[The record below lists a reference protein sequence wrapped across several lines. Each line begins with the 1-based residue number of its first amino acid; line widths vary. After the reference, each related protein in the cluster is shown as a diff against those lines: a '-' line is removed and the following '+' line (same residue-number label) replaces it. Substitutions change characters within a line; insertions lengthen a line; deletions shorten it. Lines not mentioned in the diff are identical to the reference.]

1 MLIKKYSPKT
11 RKRRRRTGSSAAYWF
26 MGGSLLVFSLLL
38 SSPPSPLT
46 RTVSSDAGLR
56 LAPQPVLD
64 WHAAAACPMNSVE
77 VMQSERRQTI
87 GGFGASMTESSAI
100 NINALPEDQQA
111 ALLEALFGASG
122 ARFSALKAPMLAN
135 DFATQ
140 AAWATYDDVAGDIG
154 LEHFS
159 IARDLQPNGSLTLI
173 KRALAA
179 GFEGTVQAYM
189 DYPPDWCFFFLR

>member
-1 MLIKKYSPKT
+1 
-11 RKRRRRTGSSAAYWF
+11 
-26 MGGSLLVFSLLL
+26 
-38 SSPPSPLT
+38 
-46 RTVSSDAGLR
+46 
-56 LAPQPVLD
+56 
-64 WHAAAACPMNSVE
+64 MNSVE
-77 VMQSERRQTI
+77 VMQYERRQTI

-111 ALLEALFGASG
+111 ALLEDLFGASG
-122 ARFSALKAPMLAN
+122 ARFSALKSPMLAN

-140 AAWATYDDVAGDIG
+140 AAWATYDDVTGDVG

-179 GFEGTVQAYM
+179 GFKGTVQAYM
-189 DYPPDWCFFFLR
+189 DYPPDW